1 MRKWFSD
8 LILTLRES
16 LKPEKDELVPPLKLR
31 HIIGLDNFKVDRAE
45 MLAKHLDLMNGD
57 SILDVGCGC
66 GSLAYSLI
74 RYHNFQ
80 GKYEGFDIVKDFI
93 DWLQGHY
100 TTKYPNFRFTFAP
113 LSNNNYVRK
122 GENAGDYTFPYPS
135 GTFDAVF
142 LGSVFTHMLPADLEH
157 YLSEIVRVMKSH
169 GTSFISYFLES
180 GRRKNFIRVGQYS
193 TTNPKCPEEA
203 IAYDENYILGLYENV
218 GLKAAQ
224 PVIYGEQDWIIAE
237 KV

>member
-8 LILTLRES
+8 VTLTLRES
-16 LKPEKDELVPPLKLR
+16 LKPEKDELVPPMKLR

-45 MLAKHLDLMNGD
+45 MLAKNLDLRNVN

-66 GSLAYSLI
+66 GSLSYSLI

-80 GKYEGFDIVKDFI
+80 GKYEGFDIIKDFI
-93 DWLQGHY
+93 DWLQQHY
-100 TTKYPNFRFTFAP
+100 TTKYPNFHFTFAP
-113 LSNNNYVRK
+113 LSNNNYVRG
-122 GENAGDYTFPYPS
+122 GESAGAYTFPYPN
-135 GTFDAVF
+135 GMFDAVF

-169 GTSFISYFLES
+169 GTSFISYFFES
-180 GRRKNFIRVGQYS
+180 GRRKDFIRVGQYS
-193 TTNPKCPEEA
+193 TRNPKCPEEA
-203 IAYDENYILGLYENV
+203 IAYDENFILRLYENV
-218 GLKAAQ
+218 GLRATR
-224 PVIYGEQDWIIAE
+224 PVIYGAQDWIIAE